1 LKGLSG
7 NEQAGGRKI
16 LMDNLQS
23 ELVVGKHCKLLK
35 PVRDKQGRNRFEE
48 QPKILREVN
57 NLDRRMFLVE
67 FADGSTTF
75 LFPEEVTLN

>member
-1 LKGLSG
+1 
-7 NEQAGGRKI
+7 
-16 LMDNLQS
+16 MDNLES

-48 QPKILREVN
+48 QPKIIREVN

>member
-1 LKGLSG
+1 
-7 NEQAGGRKI
+7 
-16 LMDNLQS
+16 MDNLQS

>member
-1 LKGLSG
+1 
-7 NEQAGGRKI
+7 
-16 LMDNLQS
+16 
-23 ELVVGKHCKLLK
+23 VGKHCKLLK